1 MYQVRTTY
9 LAEPDALENGVGLD
23 LQGGDV
29 LAGFATLDHAIREA
43 VHVRDLLEVE
53 IEDGLGAAVEVIESG
68 TNAVLW
74 RKVVRAI
81 T

>member
-9 LAEPDALENGVGLD
+9 LAEPDVLENDLSLD
-23 LQGGDV
+23 LQGEDV
-29 LAGFATLDHAIREA
+29 IAGFDSLERAIHEA
-43 VHVRDLLEVE
+43 LHMRDLLEVE
-53 IEDGLGAAVEVIESG
+53 IEDGLGAAVEIVETAS
-68 TNAVLW
+68 NAVVW

>member
-9 LAEPDALENGVGLD
+9 LAEPDTLENGAGPD

-29 LAGFATLDHAIREA
+29 LAGFEFLERAIHEA
-43 VHVRDLLEVE
+43 KRVGDLLEVE
-53 IEDGLGAAVEVIESG
+53 IEDGLGAAVEVVETASQ
-68 TNAVLW
+68 AVVW